1 MPIRQYLNG
10 GAFDPEVI
18 TAMSAAL
25 DEACRR
31 LGAEPRPGLMKE
43 TIATRII
50 ELAKRGERDPTKLS
64 AGALAYVNASATGHS
79 RSERVVA

>member
-10 GAFDPEVI
+10 GAFAPEEI

-31 LGAEPRPGLMKE
+31 LEAEPRPGLMKE
-43 TIATRII
+43 TIAERII

-64 AGALAYVNASATGHS
+64 AGALR
-79 RSERVVA
+79 RSMQVHRQ